1 MQIDI
6 KGLLRFWGYS
16 ANGRL
21 GTEFPCVA
29 AGMKQAVKSSEGYRV
44 LRLSDESIF
53 EIDRCIKQLKEQDLQ
68 QYEILL
74 GRYAARVS
82 DKQIEQVLG
91 ISHATLL
98 RDLAQAE
105 QFVLG
110 VVVALKLSLVC

>member
-29 AGMKQAVKSSEGYRV
+29 AGMKQALPTSNYRI

-53 EIDRCIKQLKEQDLQ
+53 EIDRCVKQLKEQDLQ

>member
-1 MQIDI
+1 MLIDI
-6 KGLLRFWGYS
+6 KGILRFWGYS

-21 GTEFPCVA
+21 GTEFPCVS
-29 AGMKQAVKSSEGYRV
+29 AGMGQAVPQTSYRI

-53 EIDRCIKQLKEQDLQ
+53 EIDRCVKQLKQQNLQ

-82 DKQIEQVLG
+82 DKQIEKILG
-91 ISHATLL
+91 ISHTTFK